1 MEVVYLLIGL
11 SVAMALIP
19 ACVAKSKGRSFGHF
33 FIYGAM
39 LGPIAII
46 HALVIK
52 RQTVTTRPEIQQ
64 GGEGS
69 KKCPYCAERI
79 QQEAIV
85 CKHCGRDL
93 PPLQAAPPDRLELSD
108 ERETRGTIRLSH
120 QNFQISLFVGV
131 FLLTM
136 LIVYLS
142 TR

>member
-19 ACVAKSKGRSFGHF
+19 AYVAKSKGRSFGQF
-33 FIYGAM
+33 LIYGAM

-46 HALVIK
+46 HALVIE
-52 RQTVTTRPEIQQ
+52 RQTKTTRPEIHPSR
-64 GGEGS
+64 EGS

-108 ERETRGTIRLSH
+108 DRGTIRLSH
-120 QNFQISLFVGV
+120 QNFQIGLFVGI